1 MFPYNIVESQGE
13 ELICKCQEKNVGF
26 IAMKPLA
33 GGAIEN
39 GTLALRYVCSNP
51 AVTVVIP
58 GMAEVSELEENI
70 KACADTTPLTQ
81 AELSEMEDKFLRARA
96 EIANMSNRNKNEREL
111 LVRYRSQD
119 LGKKILPSID
129 NLERAM
135 AIEVSDEQGESL
147 KKGISMVLESITV
160 ALKEEGIEEI
170 PAMGE
175 TFDPNLHQAVQTVPA
190 SEETPA
196 DTIVEVLQKGYK
208 LQDRVLRPSM
218 VIVAQ

>member
-1 MFPYNIVESQGE
+1 MDKKDEMNE
-13 ELICKCQEKNVGF
+13 ELEEQIKSTDTTED
-26 IAMKPLA
+26 
-33 GGAIEN
+33 
-39 GTLALRYVCSNP
+39 
-51 AVTVVIP
+51 VT
-58 GMAEVSELEENI
+58 EVSETDRLN
-70 KACADTTPLTQ
+70 

-96 EIANMSNRNKNEREL
+96 EIANMSNRFKNEREL

-119 LGKKILPSID
+119 LGKKLLLVVD

-147 KKGISMVLESITV
+147 KKGISMVLESLEV
-160 ALKEEGIEEI
+160 AFKEEGIEEI
-170 PAMGE
+170 AAQGE
-175 TFDPNLHQAVQTVPA
+175 PFDPNLHQAVQTVPA
-190 SEETPA
+190 EGDTAP

>member
-1 MFPYNIVESQGE
+1 MSKKEEMQEEVTEEQTIATEQASSAEQTVDSEATTTNENEVEQTESSE
-13 ELICKCQEKNVGF
+13 VEKV
-26 IAMKPLA
+26 K
-33 GGAIEN
+33 
-39 GTLALRYVCSNP
+39 
-51 AVTVVIP
+51 
-58 GMAEVSELEENI
+58 
-70 KACADTTPLTQ
+70 
-81 AELSEMEDKFLRARA
+81 AELAEMEDKFLRARA
-96 EIANMSNRNKNEREL
+96 EIANMSNRFKNEREL

-129 NLERAM
+129 NLERAL
-135 AIEVSDEQGESL
+135 AIETTDEQEASL
-147 KKGISMVLESITV
+147 KKGISMVLESLNV

-175 TFDPNLHQAVQTVPA
+175 AFDPTLHQAVQTVPA

>member
-1 MFPYNIVESQGE
+1 MSKKEEKQE
-13 ELICKCQEKNVGF
+13 ELQEEMEAVD
-26 IAMKPLA
+26 AA
-33 GGAIEN
+33 GVSEVEVEATEIEN
-39 GTLALRYVCSNP
+39 L
-51 AVTVVIP
+51 
-58 GMAEVSELEENI
+58 
-70 KACADTTPLTQ
+70 K

-96 EIANMSNRNKNEREL
+96 NRNKNEREL